1 MLSQAQKFQMKR
13 LKGLYKK
20 YDKQGTIIDWSD
32 QLIVFRNGKKANCV
46 SIDEQILAKFKPL
59 HTLRLSSPHS

>member
-13 LKGLYKK
+13 LRELYKK
-20 YDKQGTIIDWSD
+20 YNKQGSTINRTD

-59 HTLRLSSPHS
+59 SPHS